1 MPFLE
6 EILCQARGAG
16 ASDVHLTVGA
26 PPGMRINGGL
36 VSMGGAQV
44 LPNDTV
50 DILIRVMSEVQ
61 REKLEERG
69 EYDCSFSLP
78 GCGRCRLHAYSSG
91 GSMALAIRLVRE
103 TIPTPEKL
111 GLPEEAVGLCLK
123 KRGLVLVA
131 GPSGSGK
138 STTLAAMV
146 EKINASQAAHI
157 VTLEKPV
164 EYLHP
169 HKLSLVN
176 QREIGTDC
184 QDSAGGVA
192 AALRQDPDVILVGEL
207 QDPETTEGAVRAA
220 ETGHLV
226 LAGVSAAGAEDV
238 LERLLE
244 AFPSQRQRGMRIRLA
259 EVLEAVIF
267 QRLVPA
273 EEGGRKALFE
283 ILYGDP
289 GVRELIRKEKLRQLS
304 GMKNTYS

>member
-1 MPFLE
+1 MTGVQT
-6 EILCQARGAG
+6 CA
-16 ASDVHLTVGA
+16 
-26 PPGMRINGGL
+26 
-36 VSMGGAQV
+36 
-44 LPNDTV
+44 LP
-50 DILIRVMSEVQ
+50 I
-61 REKLEERG
+61 
-69 EYDCSFSLP
+69 
-78 GCGRCRLHAYSSG
+78 
-91 GSMALAIRLVRE
+91 
-103 TIPTPEKL
+103 
-111 GLPEEAVGLCLK
+111 
-123 KRGLVLVA
+123 
-131 GPSGSGK
+131 
-138 STTLAAMV
+138 
-146 EKINASQAAHI
+146 
-157 VTLEKPV
+157 
-164 EYLHP
+164 
-169 HKLSLVN
+169 
-176 QREIGTDC
+176 C

-304 GMKNTYS
+304 GMKNTNS

>member
-6 EILCQARGAG
+6 DILCQARGAG
-16 ASDVHLTVGA
+16 ASAVHLTVGA

-169 HKLSLVN
+169 HKLSL
-176 QREIGTDC
+176 EIG
-184 QDSAGGVA
+184 
-192 AALRQDPDVILVGEL
+192 
-207 QDPETTEGAVRAA
+207 RA
-220 ETGHLV
+220 HV
-226 LAGVSAAGAEDV
+226 
-238 LERLLE
+238 
-244 AFPSQRQRGMRIRLA
+244 
-259 EVLEAVIF
+259 
-267 QRLVPA
+267 
-273 EEGGRKALFE
+273 
-283 ILYGDP
+283 
-289 GVRELIRKEKLRQLS
+289 
-304 GMKNTYS
+304 

>member
-26 PPGMRINGGL
+26 PPGMRIDGAL

-50 DILIRVMSEVQ
+50 DLLIRVMTEAQ

-91 GSMALAIRLVRE
+91 SMALAIRLVRE

-111 GLPEEAVGLCLK
+111 GLPEETAELCLK

-138 STTLAAMV
+138 STTLAALV
-146 EKINASQAAHI
+146 DKINGARAAHI

-164 EYLHP
+164 EFLHSP
-169 HKLSLVN
+169 KLSLVN

-184 QDSAGGVA
+184 RDYANGLA
-192 AALRQDPDVILVGEL
+192 AALRQDPDVIVVGEL
-207 QDPETTEGAVRAA
+207 SDPETIEAAVSAV

-226 LAGVSAAGAEDV
+226 FAEVSAAGAEDA
-238 LERLLE
+238 LERLTE
-244 AFPSQRQRGMRIRLA
+244 TFPCERQKRMRSRLA
-259 EVLEAVIF
+259 ETLEAVIF
-267 QRLVPA
+267 QRLAPA
-273 EEGGRKALFE
+273 ENGGRKAAFE
-283 ILYGDP
+283 ILYADP
-289 GVRELIRKEKLRQLS
+289 GVRKLIREEKLRQVAGVLHGNS
-304 GMKNTYS
+304 